1 MALKT
6 LIFGVDDMFN
16 ELQPYYARE
25 VQRGNLEVVAFAVLS
40 DKGVTLVDANGKPCV
55 WGGG

>member
-1 MALKT
+1 MAHKA

-40 DKGVTLVDANGKPCV
+40 DKSIALVDANGKAV
-55 WGGG
+55 GGGG